1 MIALEQW
8 AGAWY
13 DGIDL
18 SWRFEVST
26 YGRIRNAIT
35 KKVYKPHTGASDY
48 LQICTSICGRNKNIR
63 IHRCVAETFLP
74 NWFNDEIVNH
84 IDGNKQNNHLE
95 NLEWCSRKYNYAHA
109 ARMDLIDT
117 DNMFQFEMSS
127 RCGQYHGSNNGM
139 SKLTE
144 DDVRYI
150 REHYIPKGNGQKCN
164 RQELANRFGVSVGLI
179 SRIVKN
185 EIWTH
190 I

>member
-1 MIALEQW
+1 MA
-8 AGAWY
+8 
-13 DGIDL
+13 
-18 SWRFEVST
+18 F
-26 YGRIRNAIT
+26 RILPY
-35 KKVYKPHTGASDY
+35 VE
-48 LQICTSICGRNKNIR
+48 TSKRHDKSIPSYQAPA
-63 IHRCVAETFLP
+63 HFLP

-150 REHYIPKGNGQKCN
+150 REHYIPKGKGQKCS
-164 RQELANRFGVSVGLI
+164 LLCSSL
-179 SRIVKN
+179 STSSPL
-185 EIWTH
+185 TH
-190 I
+190 SNPFPITQNK

>member
-1 MIALEQW
+1 MLEQW

-13 DGIDL
+13 DGEDL
-18 SWRFEVST
+18 SWRFEIST

-35 KKVYKPHTGASDY
+35 KRVYKSHIGTSDY

-109 ARMDLIDT
+109 AQMDLIDT

-127 RCGQYHGSNNGM
+127 RGGQYQGSNNGM

-144 DDVRYI
+144 NDVRYI
-150 REHYIPKGNGQKCN
+150 REHYIPKGKGQKCN
-164 RQELANRFGVSVGLI
+164 RQELAVCFGVSVGLI
-179 SRIVKN
+179 SRIVN
-185 EIWTH
+185 NQIWTH
-190 I
+190 V